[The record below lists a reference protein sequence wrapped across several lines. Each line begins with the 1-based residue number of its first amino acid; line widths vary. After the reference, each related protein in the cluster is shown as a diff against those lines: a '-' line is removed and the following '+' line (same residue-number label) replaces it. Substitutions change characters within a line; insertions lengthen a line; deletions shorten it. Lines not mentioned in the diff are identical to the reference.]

1 VSDRRA
7 QAAAV
12 LHAHGLEAV
21 DVGAVLDAAVLRTA
35 LEAPDG
41 AELIAALGE
50 LGDARVAALLRAFDG
65 GDIPPQM
72 RKAMRR
78 ALHRLQERGI
88 DVAAPPPS
96 GSKPALAAA
105 EPEREAWIS
114 VADGVGTRLVWV
126 AVGLPSGKW
135 LLVAGEVNDPG
146 GLRDL
151 RVTEVPKKQLRSAR
165 QQLREHGIVLVTLP
179 FEAADA
185 LLVEAQHRLGEVE
198 RKLDYLRTRPRLTSN
213 PPASP
218 QEPRSPRVASPS
230 DEEIDALLADSAR
243 LLAEPELRLW
253 WPHPREAGP
262 FLDEIAALEDSP
274 IVLNESQQESRL
286 AALVARAAAALYP
299 RPVMARRLRG
309 TAYVFAET
317 GRLDAART
325 ALAVADAVAQDPAGT
340 RDIPVLSVLAHQGLG
355 RLAASRAAERRQARQ
370 GSLVVTPGEALT
382 DRSAGRPT
390 RTRS

>member
-1 VSDRRA
+1 
-7 QAAAV
+7 
-12 LHAHGLEAV
+12 
-21 DVGAVLDAAVLRTA
+21 
-35 LEAPDG
+35 
-41 AELIAALGE
+41 
-50 LGDARVAALLRAFDG
+50 
-65 GDIPPQM
+65 
-72 RKAMRR
+72 
-78 ALHRLQERGI
+78 
-88 DVAAPPPS
+88 
-96 GSKPALAAA
+96 
-105 EPEREAWIS
+105 
-114 VADGVGTRLVWV
+114 
-126 AVGLPSGKW
+126 
-135 LLVAGEVNDPG
+135 
-146 GLRDL
+146 
-151 RVTEVPKKQLRSAR
+151 VPKKQLRSAR

-355 RLAASRAAERRQARQ
+355 RLAAARAAERRQARQ